1 MSNSSDLGL
10 YFWLSGQEESS
21 CQRICEET
29 VGERR
34 ELSTKYDHQNCQA
47 ETKETATSSCHN
59 GDAYSFLR
67 IFTQDSPYL
76 GRKRISFRNH
86 ENE

>member
-10 YFWLSGQEESS
+10 YFWFSGQEESG

-34 ELSTKYDHQNCQA
+34 ELSTKYDHQKCQA
-47 ETKETATSSCHN
+47 ESKETATSSCSN
-59 GDAYSFLR
+59 GDANTFFR
-67 IFTQDSPYL
+67 IFTQDNPCL

-86 ENE
+86 EEE